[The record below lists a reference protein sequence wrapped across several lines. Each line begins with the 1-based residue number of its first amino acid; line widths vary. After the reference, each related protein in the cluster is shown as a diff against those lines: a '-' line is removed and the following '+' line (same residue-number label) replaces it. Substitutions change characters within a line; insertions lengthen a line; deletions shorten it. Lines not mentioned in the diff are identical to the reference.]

1 MNRRNFLA
9 KTSLGIGA
17 SALIPAIGCQ
27 AAVTQKVSEWE
38 AVRADFP
45 IKTDKIQMS
54 QMLLASHPTA
64 VSAAI
69 EKYRKALDENPAEY
83 IEANFPPL
91 ERATLMAAGKY
102 LATDPREFALT
113 DSTTMGLSLLYSG
126 FQLKP
131 EDDILSTTHDHYST
145 EKSLDYAAQRS
156 GATLR
161 RINLHGPPS
170 TASKEEILDNL
181 EKAILPNT
189 RIVAVTYVQSS
200 TGLKLP
206 IKEMSA
212 VIADANKTRTAAN
225 RIYFCVDA
233 VHGFGVENITV
244 SELGCDFLIA
254 GTHKWLFGPRGTGI
268 LWAKKDAW
276 EMVSP
281 IIPPFSSAFLMWMDT
296 IPDGPLDFYSKMTP
310 GGFHSFEHRWALKA
324 AFDYHRTIGKE
335 KIQNRTHQLSTMLKE
350 GLQSIPHIKL
360 HTPISTEL
368 SSGINCFEVDG
379 LDAKKTV
386 KKLHEA
392 NIIGS
397 TTPYKK
403 VYARLTP
410 CIINTEEEVRQ
421 CIKVLEN
428 LKA

>member
-9 KTSLGIGA
+9 KTSLSIGA
-17 SALIPAIGCQ
+17 TTLLPAIGRQ
-27 AAVTQKVSEWE
+27 AAATQYKDVWE
-38 AVRADFP
+38 AVRADFS
-45 IKTDKIQMS
+45 IKKDKIQMS
-54 QMLLASHPTA
+54 QMLLASHPRQ
-64 VSAAI
+64 VSKSI

-91 ERATLMAAGKY
+91 ERETLMAAGKY
-102 LATDPREFALT
+102 LETNPREFALT
-113 DSTTMGLSLLYSG
+113 DSTTMGLSLFFNGLH
-126 FQLKP
+126 LKTG
-131 EDDILSTTHDHYST
+131 DDILSTTHDHYSM
-145 EKSLDYAAQRS
+145 EKSLDFAAKRN
-156 GATLR
+156 GATIR
-161 RINLHGPPS
+161 RIDLHGPPS
-170 TASKEEILDNL
+170 TVTKEEILSNL

-189 RIVAVTYVQSS
+189 RLVAVTYVQSS
-200 TGLKLP
+200 TGVKLP
-206 IKEMSA
+206 LKAMSA
-212 VIADANKTRTAAN
+212 VIKEANKNRTVDN

-233 VHGFGVENITV
+233 VHGFGVEDITV
-244 SELGCDFLIA
+244 GDLGCDFLVA

-276 EMVSP
+276 DMVSP
-281 IIPPFSSAFLMWMDT
+281 TIPPFSSAFLMWLDA

-324 AFDYHRTIGKE
+324 AFDYHLAIGKD
-335 KIQNRTHQLSTMLKE
+335 KIQKRTHQLSTLLKE
-350 GLQSIPHIKL
+350 GIASIPHIKL
-360 HTPISTEL
+360 HTPMSNEL

-379 LDAKKTV
+379 LDPKKTIE
-386 KKLHEA
+386 KLHQA

-403 VYARLTP
+403 TYARLTP
-410 CIINTEEEVRQ
+410 CIINTEEEVLE